1 MNQTAE
7 EASSAIALVGAVRES
22 IARSREPAHFYGLV
36 RGLDIAL
43 ATLRDSRN
51 DVRGAVRQLRE
62 RASRLAGNNAY
73 GAGVASGL
81 ELASDLTIRWPH
93 RYPHVSHHF
102 VRAADEA
109 HRA

>member
-1 MNQTAE
+1 MNQASE
-7 EASSAIALVGAVRES
+7 EASSTIALVSTVRGS
-22 IARSREPAHFYGLV
+22 LARSREPAHFYGLV

-43 ATLRDSRN
+43 STLRDSRN
-51 DVRGAVRQLRE
+51 DRRSAVRQLRE

-73 GAGVASGL
+73 GAGVAFGL

-109 HRA
+109 DRA